1 VLYISS
7 FTPPI
12 GFEWS
17 PWCAFNS
24 AFDKIRITIPGR
36 WCHVYRVDGYYDVY
50 TAHCIVIHKVISEG
64 SGRLNI
70 LYRQPRALS
79 MQSHSG
85 VPLPSSHCFVPMAGI
100 WINLQRTGAV
110 FKYLHCISHSHG
122 YTVDDPQPHYMGF
135 WMLPNAHG
143 RLHLQSYGV
152 HRDSVCVRVC
162 VCVCVCVDTMRVFLP
177 FSRRE

>member
-1 VLYISS
+1 MLYISS

-24 AFDKIRITIPGR
+24 AFDEIRITIPGR
-36 WCHVYRVDGYYDVY
+36 WCHVYRADGYYDVY

-70 LYRQPRALS
+70 LYRQPQALS

-85 VPLPSSHCFVPMAGI
+85 VPLPSSPLFCPDGRNMDKPAVYRRRVQISALYFTLPRLHCRWSSATLCGVLNAS
-100 WINLQRTGAV
+100 QRTRQIASA
-110 FKYLHCISHSHG
+110 KLWRA
-122 YTVDDPQPHYMGF
+122 Q
-135 WMLPNAHG
+135 
-143 RLHLQSYGV
+143 R
-152 HRDSVCVRVC
+152 
-162 VCVCVCVDTMRVFLP
+162 
-177 FSRRE
+177 